1 MPISSNAVV
10 RRRVLERFA
19 VGALLGT
26 LTLAA
31 SAVSFGSSAADRG
44 GDGDTELT
52 AGPPFDRTQ
61 VVPTART
68 GQPPDPLERLDTAV
82 DVEVWKR
89 VADCES
95 GQWSADG
102 DPKPGSARWNYG
114 LEFDHGDHFEGGLN
128 FHPDTWETY
137 RDPDMPS
144 HAGRA
149 SPPEEI
155 VVAER
160 VLEDQGWKA
169 WPVCSE
175 MVDAASEGSA

>member
-1 MPISSNAVV
+1 MPISSNASTR
-10 RRRVLERFA
+10 RRRVLERLT

-31 SAVSFGSSAADRG
+31 SALTFGSTTSDR
-44 GDGDTELT
+44 DGDAPIT
-52 AGPPFDRTQ
+52 AAPPFDRTQ
-61 VVPTART
+61 VAPAAATAP
-68 GQPPDPLERLDTAV
+68 PPDPLDRLDTTV
-82 DVEVWKR
+82 DVEVWQR

-114 LEFDHGDHFEGGLN
+114 LEFDHGDRFEGGLN
-128 FHPDTWETY
+128 FHPDTWESY
-137 RDPDMPS
+137 RDPDMPG

-149 SPPEEI
+149 TPPEEI

-160 VLEDQGWKA
+160 VLEDQGWNA

-175 MVDAASEGSA
+175 MVDATSEGGP